1 MKHILRGL
9 VIAAVSVTSA
19 MAQNTIDVTSN
30 ITTNT
35 TWTSDKIVNL
45 KGFIFVEPG
54 ATLTIEPGT
63 IIKGDSI
70 NKSTLII
77 ERGAKIM
84 AQGTPSKPIV
94 FTSSSQKGERKRGD
108 WGGLVILGKAP
119 VNNVDPLTGDPKI
132 EGFPGTIAEQIK
144 YGGTD
149 ANDNS
154 GVLSYV
160 RLEFGGIAF
169 SPDNEINGLTMGGVG
184 KGTTIDHIQVSYSGD
199 DSYEWFGG
207 NVDAKN
213 LISFRALDD
222 DFDTDNGYSGNV
234 QFGLV
239 LRDPNVADKSG
250 SNGFESDNDAKGT
263 DNSPFTSP
271 VFSNITSVGPLKT
284 TGDMVNS
291 YYKNGAHVRRNSRLS
306 LFNSIIMGWPN
317 ALLVDGT
324 KVESNIDNKD
334 LVMQNNIIAGNKTNY
349 KVATGSTY
357 DPQPW
362 FENAA
367 NSNRVLANVND
378 AMLENP
384 FTLSNPDI
392 RPKSGS
398 PALTGAAFSHSKL
411 SNSFFD
417 KSATFLG
424 AMGTSE
430 NWLASWTNFD
440 PQNADYTQA
449 VTSINENVSGVE
461 VAKAYP
467 NPAKETATI
476 ELFFTKTQQANI
488 SVYDLGGKL
497 VNTVES
503 KTFAFGNNNVNIDV
517 RNLENGLYI
526 VRIETES
533 GNRNIRLSV
542 IR

>member
-19 MAQNTIDVTSN
+19 MAQNSIDVTSN

-35 TWTSDKIVNL
+35 TWTSDKMVNL

-77 ERGAKIM
+77 QRGAKIM
-84 AQGTPSKPIV
+84 AQGTPTRPIV
-94 FTSSSQKGERKRGD
+94 FTSASAKGTRKRGD

-132 EGFPGTIAEQIK
+132 EGFPGTIADQIK
-144 YGGTD
+144 YGGNN

-169 SPDNEINGLTMGGVG
+169 SPDNEINGLTLGGVG
-184 KGTTIDHIQVSYSGD
+184 KGTQIDHIQVSYSGD
-199 DSYEWFGG
+199 DAFEWFGG

-213 LISFRALDD
+213 LISFRTFDD

-250 SNGFESDNDAKGT
+250 SNSFESDNDAKGT

-271 VFSNITSVGPLKT
+271 VFSNLTMVGPLKT
-284 TGDMVNS
+284 TGDLVNS
-291 YYKNGAHVRRNSRLS
+291 FYKNGAHIRRNSRLS
-306 LFNSIIMGWPN
+306 LFNSIIMGYPN
-317 ALLVDGT
+317 ALLMDGSKT
-324 KVESNIDNKD
+324 EGSIDNGD
-334 LVMQNNIIAGNKTNY
+334 LAMQNNIIAGNKTNY
-349 KVATGSTY
+349 KVATGSSY
-357 DPQPW
+357 SVQAW
-362 FENAA
+362 FENSA
-367 NSNRVLANVND
+367 NSNRVMGNVND
-378 AMLENP
+378 VMLESP
-384 FTLSNPDI
+384 FTLTNPDVM
-392 RPKSGS
+392 PKSGS
-398 PALTGAAFSHSKL
+398 PALNGASFSHSKL
-411 SNSFFD
+411 NNNFFD
-417 KSATFLG
+417 KSATYLG
-424 AMGTSE
+424 AVNSSN
-430 NWLASWTNFD
+430 NWLEGWTNFD
-440 PQNADYTQA
+440 PQNADYSA
-449 VTSINENVSGVE
+449 PTSINENTSGVE
-461 VAKAYP
+461 IAKAYP

-476 ELFFTKTQQANI
+476 ELFFNKTQQASINI
-488 SVYDLGGKL
+488 YDLNGKL
-497 VNTVES
+497 VRTVES
-503 KTFAFGNNNVNIDV
+503 KTFPFGNNNVNVDV
-517 RNLENGLYI
+517 RNLEGGLYI
-526 VRIETES
+526 VRVETAS
-533 GNRNIRLSV
+533 GSRNMRLSV
-542 IR
+542 MK